1 MSLPLEE
8 PIGEQIYIMIT
19 KPENTNE
26 SGSCEA
32 REMTSSAAEIEAS
45 FNELWDRLEAID
57 ETD

>member
-1 MSLPLEE
+1 MSLPLGG

-32 REMTSSAAEIEAS
+32 REMTSRADLEAEIE
-45 FNELWDRLEAID
+45 ELLRRMEAID
-57 ETD
+57 EAD